1 MARIDPQV
9 NVRMPADLKG
19 RLEDAA
25 EASGRS
31 LTGEIVHRLEST
43 FPKTLDWLR
52 QNRAE
57 EVQTLRVSVEQQ
69 VQRVTTLKASG
80 QLQQHDLLELGRRR
94 LLLQTLESDAYM
106 LELMDEVQPEELM
119 QVAESVGATTI
130 SLEAH
135 RNARMSGK

>member
-9 NVRMPADLKG
+9 NLRMPADLKS

-25 EASGRS
+25 SESGRS

-43 FPKTLDWLR
+43 FPKTLDWLKH
-52 QNRAE
+52 NRAE
-57 EVQTLRVSVEQQ
+57 EVHTLRVSVDQQ
-69 VQRVTTLKASG
+69 VHRVSALKAAG

-106 LELMDEVQPEELM
+106 LDLMDEVRPDELLE
-119 QVAESVGATTI
+119 VAESTGASLI

-135 RNARMSGK
+135 RDARKAGK